1 MIITF
6 PGHLKAEEREKDP
19 KQHGEEQSE
28 EERGMW
34 IEILGCCCG
43 QKQSLVKSLHDKTI
57 QFLLTRTF
65 GFSSF

>member
-1 MIITF
+1 MIVTF

-28 EERGMW
+28 EERGKW

-43 QKQSLVKSLHDKTI
+43 QKQS
-57 QFLLTRTF
+57 F
-65 GFSSF
+65 